1 MSDSDPH
8 PAIAMQRI
16 VDSLAAIRFDAS
28 FAGQL
33 AFVRP
38 EGLVRIG
45 DVGEADVET
54 LQSDVDAGRARVHII
69 RNTITREEL
78 RREAELAALNAA
90 AEDPEPWVATL
101 ALIARFCGLAAEPL
115 FLRYFLVMRRTV
127 LAVGSSAEVNALWQ
141 AMEDVEPVALF
152 DDCRYRAFNA
162 KAVQE
167 EDCRSILSLGSLD
180 EALRSTDA

>member
-1 MSDSDPH
+1 MSDSGPH
-8 PAIAMQRI
+8 PAIAMQRT

-45 DVGEADVET
+45 DIGEPDVET
-54 LQSDVDAGRARVHII
+54 LQSDVAAGRARVHII

-78 RREAELAALNAA
+78 RREAELVALNAA
-90 AEDPEPWVATL
+90 ADSAEEPWVATL
-101 ALIARFCGLAAEPL
+101 ALIARFCDLAAEPL

-141 AMEDVEPVALF
+141 AMEDVEPPALF
-152 DDCRYRAFNA
+152 DDCRYRAFNT

-180 EALRSTDA
+180 

>member
-1 MSDSDPH
+1 
-8 PAIAMQRI
+8 
-16 VDSLAAIRFDAS
+16 
-28 FAGQL
+28 
-33 AFVRP
+33 
-38 EGLVRIG
+38 VRIG
-45 DVGEADVET
+45 DIGEPDVET
-54 LQSDVDAGRARVHII
+54 LQSDVAASRARVHII
-69 RNTITREEL
+69 LNTITREEL
-78 RREAELAALNAA
+78 RREAELGSLNAA

-127 LAVGSSAEVNALWQ
+127 LAVGSFAEVNALWQ
-141 AMEDVEPVALF
+141 AMEDVEPPALF